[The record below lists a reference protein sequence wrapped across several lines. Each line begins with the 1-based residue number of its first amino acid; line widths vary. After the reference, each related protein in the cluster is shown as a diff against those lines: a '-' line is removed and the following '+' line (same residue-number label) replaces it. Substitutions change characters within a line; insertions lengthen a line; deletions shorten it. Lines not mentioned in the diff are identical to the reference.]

1 VELEE
6 RVLLTASFIGAAW
19 WRAGVVVATAAAAA
33 MTATSDSPHIE
44 ATAQVFT
51 ATGFRVSLS
60 ISTPCWSDVT
70 CPRVPSA

>member
-33 MTATSDSPHIE
+33 MTATSDSPHI
-44 ATAQVFT
+44 
-51 ATGFRVSLS
+51 
-60 ISTPCWSDVT
+60 
-70 CPRVPSA
+70 